1 MPLEV
6 QATYEN
12 GVLKPDEPLP
22 LGEHERVI
30 IRVKRTASD
39 IRRSAGLIPWK
50 DDSEALEYLLGPENQ
65 SWEGP

>member
-22 LGEHERVI
+22 LGERERVQI
-30 IRVKRTASD
+30 SVKRAVSD

-50 DDSEALEYLLGPENQ
+50 GDSEALDYLLGPENQ
-65 SWEGP
+65 SWERP